1 LWNIML
7 TLPFWGMKSMKTTDG
22 MPSMQD
28 SADEAE
34 PGLDETDLALAHAMQ
49 IAPRASWTELGA
61 VLGLSAATVARR
73 WGRLSE
79 TGQAWVTATGS
90 PMLWRSFC
98 NAFLDVDCVPAQRG
112 KVALALARDARTKAV
127 LELTSGR
134 DLHVNVIARDLSALA
149 RFALDHVSLLPG
161 VVKVATQVGT
171 RIYQAGDS
179 WRLNALPRAQREQLR
194 SGTPAVDPA
203 AQPGRLAAA
212 DRELLLALAPDGR
225 RTVTEL
231 AEVTGGSQTAT
242 RRRLARLVSMGAVS
256 FRCEISQN
264 LTGWPVTT
272 MLRGRVPYPERK
284 WAAERLARMPE
295 VRQLVATT
303 GSANILASTW
313 LHSVDDALELE
324 ERISSALPGFEIVD
338 HAVVL
343 RTVKRQ
349 GWILDSLGRRAECA
363 PIDPWFRDDAEASA
377 DAASVR
383 AGQTRTADDSVT
395 TRPGP

>member
-1 LWNIML
+1 ML
-7 TLPFWGMKSMKTTDG
+7 TLPLRGMKSKEITDRA
-22 MPSMQD
+22 PSMQD
-28 SADEAE
+28 FAREAE

-49 IAPRASWTELGA
+49 IAPRATWTELGA
-61 VLGLSAATVARR
+61 VLGLSPATAARR

-90 PMLWRSFC
+90 PTLWRSFC
-98 NAFLDVDCVPAQRG
+98 NAFLDVDCVPSQRRE
-112 KVALALARDARTKAV
+112 VALALARDARTKAV
-127 LELTSGR
+127 LELTSGC
-134 DLHVNVIARDLSALA
+134 DLHVNVITRDLSALA

-161 VVKVATQVGT
+161 VLKVATQVGT

-179 WRLNALPRAQREQLR
+179 WRLNALSRAQREQLR
-194 SGTPAVDPA
+194 PGAPVTEPD
-203 AQPGRLAAA
+203 AQPGRLPAA

-231 AEVTGGSQTAT
+231 AEDTGASHTAT
-242 RRRLARLVSMGAVS
+242 RRRLSRLVSTGAVS

-272 MLRGRVPYPERK
+272 MLRGRVPYTERK
-284 WAAERLARMPE
+284 GAADQLARMPE
-295 VRQLVATT
+295 VRQLVATS

-338 HAVVL
+338 HAIVL

-349 GWILDSLGRRAECA
+349 GWILDSLGRRAECV
-363 PIDPWFRDDAEASA
+363 PIDPWFRDD
-377 DAASVR
+377 
-383 AGQTRTADDSVT
+383 GLQT
-395 TRPGP
+395 